1 MEDHQGDFK
10 SIKVIQFNN
19 RKEDWTEFDLKLKA
33 IADKRGY
40 DEIQEGTRNVP
51 RDTDTTCRAENAQS
65 KAENKRGCRDLIL
78 ATKDTS
84 VTMVAN
90 SKTDELPKGY
100 LYLA

>member
-40 DEIQEGTRNVP
+40 DEIRKVQGMYPEILTQLVVQKMLKSRQKTKEV
-51 RDTDTTCRAENAQS
+51 AEISSLQ
-65 KAENKRGCRDLIL
+65 
-78 ATKDTS
+78 
-84 VTMVAN
+84 
-90 SKTDELPKGY
+90 PKIH
-100 LYLA
+100 L